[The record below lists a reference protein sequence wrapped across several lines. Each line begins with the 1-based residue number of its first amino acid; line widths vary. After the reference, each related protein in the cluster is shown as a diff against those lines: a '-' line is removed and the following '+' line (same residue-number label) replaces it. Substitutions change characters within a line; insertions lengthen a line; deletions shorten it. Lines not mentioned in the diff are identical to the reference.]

1 MLKVAAGAVAQE
13 KENEEWKDLQELMEA
28 TKPRLYLKL
37 DNVRDFDGDMYDD
50 CINKPSKV
58 IPAFERAL
66 NDLVRAAPP
75 RPSPWPSPRPLGR
88 RAAAPS
94 AHRRRAAPRSGTW
107 TRRTDGRTG

>member
-37 DNVRDFDGDMYDD
+37 DNVRDFEGDMYDG

-58 IPAFERAL
+58 IPAFEQVL
-66 NDLVRAAPP
+66 M
-75 RPSPWPSPRPLGR
+75 
-88 RAAAPS
+88 
-94 AHRRRAAPRSGTW
+94 
-107 TRRTDGRTG
+107 